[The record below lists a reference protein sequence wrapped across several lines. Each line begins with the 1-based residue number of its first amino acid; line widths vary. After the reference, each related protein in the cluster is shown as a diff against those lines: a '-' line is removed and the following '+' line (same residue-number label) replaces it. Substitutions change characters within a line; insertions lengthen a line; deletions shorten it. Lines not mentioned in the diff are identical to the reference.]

1 MREGRDLKRLAALAA
16 LRLSLY
22 LKGRVDSAFFAR
34 YSRLIS
40 PDVTREEIDSCQQ
53 EPEELFAGD
62 PLLASRWRRLFD
74 LCGGDPIAVTAI
86 QLALLIEMDERALS
100 LLREAFGQPQ
110 GALTI

>member
-1 MREGRDLKRLAALAA
+1 MKRLAALAA

-40 PDVTREEIDSCQQ
+40 PDVTQEEIDSCPQ

-86 QLALLIEMDERALS
+86 QLALLIEMDERDCRARRLPRHGKHRGS
-100 LLREAFGQPQ
+100 PG
-110 GALTI
+110 GAPRL